1 MIAPAAQRVVFS
13 YTVAVGDADTD
24 GIAIGANKLTLNEGT
39 IKDAQVT
46 QPHLPTTRW
55 TPTPD
60 ISCRPPEAY
69 SFLQSTFEGI
79 KDGRVRI
86 TIKPPDTTVMAVSG
100 SIAERSANLSP
111 HIKIH
116 DNN

>member
-1 MIAPAAQRVVFS
+1 MFGYTVQEGDDDSASGATLVFS
-13 YTVAVGDADTD
+13 YTVAVGDTDAD
-24 GIAIGANKLTLNEGT
+24 GIAIGADKLALNEGT

-69 SFLQSTFEGI
+69 SFLQSTFQGI
-79 KDGRVRI
+79 KDGSRV
-86 TIKPPDTTVMAVSG
+86 TISPPS
-100 SIAERSANLSP
+100 RL
-111 HIKIH
+111 
-116 DNN
+116 